1 MAVFDK
7 ERPGYGASRRN
18 AGFLGRTLKK
28 SYVDLKA
35 AKGAAHASAIYR
47 DLMMAYESTLAFIAE
62 EGIDCHAVRCGRLI
76 AATSAAHYA
85 ELERELAGMK
95 ADLGLPYAM
104 LPRARLREEMASD
117 LYDGGAVIPDLGS
130 LHPGLYHRGLMT
142 RALAAGV
149 AIFGNCE
156 VTAVEQ
162 AGQGSERFRVTTAAG
177 QTRAR
182 DVVVATNGY
191 TPKSLP
197 WHARRV
203 VPFVGYMAATEP
215 LPPALLAKQLPHR
228 RTVIDSNLDIDF
240 FRPAPAEPRLLFGG
254 ATANGLEDPEA
265 IADLLH
271 GRLRRALPDLADVKL
286 SHVWTG
292 QCAGTFDMMP
302 HIGCHDGIWYGMGYN
317 FAGVPMGSFFGLKI
331 AQKILGLPDGTCAFE
346 SAAFP
351 TLPFYR
357 GNPWFL
363 PLVMRWFAFKDAKL
377 ARSRSAETLGSSIPL
392 GLVIASAETSL
403 SRYEPAA
410 RRSDHRYSFRS
421 EEQRPRL
428 RLGGCARDDGATV
441 RQPRRSAPLGGEA
454 DGGEEL
460 ELCSPQCAA
469 FSAGSTLRAIRSN
482 IGCCSSSRG

>member
-1 MAVFDK
+1 MNDLLTTDFRNAPYWWDAAPLAESAGGTLAPSYDAVIVGSGYTGLRAALTLARAGRSVAVFDK

-35 AKGAAHASAIYR
+35 AKGAAHASTIYR
-47 DLMMAYESTLAFIAE
+47 DLSMAYESTLAFIEE

-85 ELERELAGMK
+85 GLERELAGMK

-104 LPRARLREEMASD
+104 VPRALMREEMATD

-130 LHPGLYHRGLMT
+130 LHPGLYHRGLME
-142 RALAAGV
+142 RALSAGV

-156 VTAVEQ
+156 VTAI
-162 AGQGSERFRVTTAAG
+162 AQGHVTTATG
-177 QTRAR
+177 ETRAR

-203 VPFVGYMAATEP
+203 IPFVGYMAATEP
-215 LPPALLAKQLPHR
+215 LPPALLEKQLPYR

-240 FRPAPAEPRLLFGG
+240 FRPAPDSPRLLFGG
-254 ATANGLEDPEA
+254 ATANGLTDPAA
-265 IADLLH
+265 IAALLH
-271 GRLRRALPDLADVKL
+271 QRLARALPDLADVKL

-331 AQKILGLPDGTCAFE
+331 AQRILGLPTPASAFE
-346 SAAFP
+346 AAAFP
-351 TLPFYR
+351 TLPLYR

-363 PLVMRWFAFKDAKL
+363 PIAMRYFAWKDARL
-377 ARSRSAETLGSSIPL
+377 ARST
-392 GLVIASAETSL
+392 
-403 SRYEPAA
+403 
-410 RRSDHRYSFRS
+410 
-421 EEQRPRL
+421 
-428 RLGGCARDDGATV
+428 
-441 RQPRRSAPLGGEA
+441 
-454 DGGEEL
+454 
-460 ELCSPQCAA
+460 
-469 FSAGSTLRAIRSN
+469 
-482 IGCCSSSRG
+482 

>member
-1 MAVFDK
+1 MKDLLTTDFRNAPYWWDAAPLAESAGGTLAPSYDAVIVGSGYTGLRAALTLARAGRSVAVFDK
-7 ERPGYGASRRN
+7 ERAGYGASRRN

-35 AKGAAHASAIYR
+35 TKGADYASAIYR
-47 DLMMAYESTLAFIAE
+47 DLSMAYESTLAFIEE
-62 EGIDCHAVRCGRLI
+62 EGIDCHAVRCGRLV

-85 ELERELAGMK
+85 GLERELAGMK

-104 LPRARLREEMASD
+104 LPRARLREEMATD

-130 LHPGLYHRGLMT
+130 LHPGLYHRGLME
-142 RALAAGV
+142 RALSAGV

-156 VTAVEQ
+156 VTAI
-162 AGQGSERFRVTTAAG
+162 APGRVTTAAG
-177 QTRAR
+177 KTRAR

-191 TPKSLP
+191 TPKNLP

-203 VPFVGYMAATEP
+203 IPFVGYMAATEP
-215 LPPALLAKQLPHR
+215 LPPELLQKQLPHR

-240 FRPAPAEPRLLFGG
+240 FRPAPDSPRLLFGG
-254 ATANGLEDPEA
+254 ATANGLEDPAA
-265 IADLLH
+265 IAALLH
-271 GRLRRALPDLADVKL
+271 RRLARALPDLADVKL

-331 AQKILGLPDGTCAFE
+331 AQRILGLPAPASAFE
-346 SAAFP
+346 AAAFP

-363 PLVMRWFAFKDAKL
+363 PIAMRYFAWKDARL
-377 ARSRSAETLGSSIPL
+377 ARST
-392 GLVIASAETSL
+392 
-403 SRYEPAA
+403 
-410 RRSDHRYSFRS
+410 
-421 EEQRPRL
+421 
-428 RLGGCARDDGATV
+428 
-441 RQPRRSAPLGGEA
+441 
-454 DGGEEL
+454 
-460 ELCSPQCAA
+460 
-469 FSAGSTLRAIRSN
+469 
-482 IGCCSSSRG
+482 

>member
-1 MAVFDK
+1 MKDLFTTDFKNAPYWWDAAPLTESAGGVMAPSYDAIIIGAGYTGLRAALTLARAGRSVAVFDK

-35 AKGAAHASAIYR
+35 AKGAAYATAIYR
-47 DLMMAYESTLAFIAE
+47 DLSAAYDSTLAFIEE

-85 ELERELAGMK
+85 VLERELAGMK

-104 LPRARLREEMASD
+104 LPRDRLREEMATTD
-117 LYDGGAVIPDLGS
+117 LYHGGAVIPDLGS
-130 LHPGLYHRGLMT
+130 LHPGLYHHGLMT
-142 RALAAGV
+142 RALTAGV
-149 AIFGNCE
+149 AIFGNCA
-156 VTAVEQ
+156 VTAIEQ
-162 AGQGSERFRVTTAAG
+162 TGGGDRFRVITAAG
-177 QTRAR
+177 ATRAR

-203 VPFVGYMAATEP
+203 IPFVGYMAATEP
-215 LPPALLAKQLPHR
+215 LPPELLRKQLPNR

-240 FRPAPAEPRLLFGG
+240 FRPAPDSPRLLFGG
-254 ATANGLEDPEA
+254 ATANGLEDPAA
-265 IADLLH
+265 IAALLR
-271 GRLRRALPDLADVKL
+271 GRLSRALPDLADVRL

-331 AQKILGLPDGTCAFE
+331 AQKILGQPAGTSAFE
-346 SAAFP
+346 AATFP
-351 TLPFYR
+351 TLPLYR

-363 PLVMRWFAFKDAKL
+363 PLAMRYFGWKDAKL
-377 ARSRSAETLGSSIPL
+377 ARSRVP
-392 GLVIASAETSL
+392 
-403 SRYEPAA
+403 
-410 RRSDHRYSFRS
+410 
-421 EEQRPRL
+421 
-428 RLGGCARDDGATV
+428 
-441 RQPRRSAPLGGEA
+441 
-454 DGGEEL
+454 
-460 ELCSPQCAA
+460 
-469 FSAGSTLRAIRSN
+469 
-482 IGCCSSSRG
+482 

>member
-1 MAVFDK
+1 MHDLLTSDFRNASYWWDAAPLADHAGGALAPSYDVAIVGSGYTGLRAALTLARAGRTVAVFDK

-35 AKGAAHASAIYR
+35 ATGVAHASAIYR

-62 EGIDCHAVRCGRLI
+62 ERIDCHAVRCGRLI
-76 AATSAAHYA
+76 AATSTNHHA

-95 ADLGLPYAM
+95 ADLGLPYEM
-104 LPRARLREEMASD
+104 LPRARLREEMATD
-117 LYDGGAVIPDLGS
+117 LYEGGAVIPDLGS
-130 LHPGLYHRGLMT
+130 LHPGLYHRGLME

-149 AIFGNCE
+149 AIFGTCE
-156 VTAVEQ
+156 VTAVEPA
-162 AGQGSERFRVTTAAG
+162 AGQGGDRFRIATAAG
-177 QTRAR
+177 QVRAR

-203 VPFVGYMAATEP
+203 VPFVGYMAATER
-215 LPPALLAKQLPHR
+215 LPPELLAKQLPHR

-254 ATANGLEDPEA
+254 ATANGLKDPEA
-265 IADLLH
+265 IARLLH

-286 SHVWTG
+286 SHAWTG

-302 HIGCHDGIWYGMGYN
+302 HIGRHDGIWYGMGYN

-331 AQKILGLPDGTCAFE
+331 AQRILGLPAGACAFE
-346 SAAFP
+346 TAAFP
-351 TLPFYR
+351 TLPLYR

-363 PLVMRWFAFKDAKL
+363 PLVMRYFAWKDAKL
-377 ARSRSAETLGSSIPL
+377 ARRVP
-392 GLVIASAETSL
+392 
-403 SRYEPAA
+403 
-410 RRSDHRYSFRS
+410 
-421 EEQRPRL
+421 
-428 RLGGCARDDGATV
+428 
-441 RQPRRSAPLGGEA
+441 
-454 DGGEEL
+454 
-460 ELCSPQCAA
+460 
-469 FSAGSTLRAIRSN
+469 TLRPSWR
-482 IGCCSSSRG
+482 

>member
-1 MAVFDK
+1 MKDLLTTDFRNAPYWWDAAPLTESAGGALAPSYDAVIVGSGYTGLRAALTLARAGRSVAVFDK

-47 DLMMAYESTLAFIAE
+47 DLMMAYESTLAFIEE

-85 ELERELAGMK
+85 VLERELSGMK

-104 LPRARLREEMASD
+104 LPRARLREEMATD

-149 AIFGNCE
+149 AIFGKCE
-156 VTAVEQ
+156 VIAVEPA
-162 AGQGSERFRVTTAAG
+162 AGQGDRPLPCHHRRRTDARAGRGGRHQRLHAQEPALACTARHSLHRLHGGDRDAAAG
-177 QTRAR
+177 TAGEAASAAAHGDRFQPRHRFLPAGTRFSRACCSAGPR
-182 DVVVATNGY
+182 PTAW
-191 TPKSLP
+191 KI
-197 WHARRV
+197 
-203 VPFVGYMAATEP
+203 
-215 LPPALLAKQLPHR
+215 LPP
-228 RTVIDSNLDIDF
+228 S
-240 FRPAPAEPRLLFGG
+240 PA
-254 ATANGLEDPEA
+254 
-265 IADLLH
+265 LLH
-271 GRLRRALPDLADVKL
+271 GRLARALPDLADVRL

-317 FAGVPMGSFFGLKI
+317 FAGVPMGSFFGLKL
-331 AQKILGLPDGTCAFE
+331 AQKILGLPAGASAFDA
-346 SAAFP
+346 AAFP

-363 PLVMRWFAFKDAKL
+363 PLAMRWFAWQDARL
-377 ARSRSAETLGSSIPL
+377 AR
-392 GLVIASAETSL
+392 
-403 SRYEPAA
+403 
-410 RRSDHRYSFRS
+410 RR
-421 EEQRPRL
+421 
-428 RLGGCARDDGATV
+428 
-441 RQPRRSAPLGGEA
+441 AP
-454 DGGEEL
+454 
-460 ELCSPQCAA
+460 
-469 FSAGSTLRAIRSN
+469 
-482 IGCCSSSRG
+482 

>member
-1 MAVFDK
+1 MKDLLTTDFRNAPYWWDAAPLTETASGALAPSYDAVIVGSGYTGLRAALTLARAGRSVAVFDK
-7 ERPGYGASRRN
+7 ERPGSGASRRN

-47 DLMMAYESTLAFIAE
+47 DLMMAYDSTLAFIEE
-62 EGIDCHAVRCGRLI
+62 EGIDCHAVRCGCLI

-85 ELERELAGMK
+85 VLERELSGMK
-95 ADLGLPYAM
+95 ADLGLPYSM
-104 LPRARLREEMASD
+104 VPRARLREEMASD

-149 AIFGNCE
+149 ALFGRCE
-156 VTAVEQ
+156 VTRIERVEVEP
-162 AGQGSERFRVTTAAG
+162 AASQGDRFRVSTAGG

-203 VPFVGYMAATEP
+203 IPFVGYMAATEK
-215 LPPALLAKQLPHR
+215 LPPALLATLLPHR

-240 FRPAPAEPRLLFGG
+240 FRPAPDSPRLLFGG
-254 ATANGLEDPEA
+254 ATANGLQDPAA
-265 IADLLH
+265 IATLLH
-271 GRLRRALPDLADVKL
+271 GRLRRALPDLADAKL
-286 SHVWTG
+286 GHVWTG

-331 AQKILGLPDGTCAFE
+331 AQKILGLPAGASAFE
-346 SAAFP
+346 AAAFP
-351 TLPFYR
+351 TLPLYR

-363 PLVMRWFAFKDAKL
+363 PLAMRWFAWKDAKL
-377 ARSRSAETLGSSIPL
+377 ARSR
-392 GLVIASAETSL
+392 
-403 SRYEPAA
+403 
-410 RRSDHRYSFRS
+410 
-421 EEQRPRL
+421 
-428 RLGGCARDDGATV
+428 
-441 RQPRRSAPLGGEA
+441 
-454 DGGEEL
+454 
-460 ELCSPQCAA
+460 
-469 FSAGSTLRAIRSN
+469 
-482 IGCCSSSRG
+482 